1 LRRRIFALINE
12 KETKMQ
18 KIVTAVT
25 LAFVSVVIALPAHAG
40 KGGPTP
46 VTSITKQSRKDNKIF
61 VGINWNFGV
70 REGITG
76 VVGYRFARVN
86 ASDRVRG
93 GLIDLTVPLTGAPIQ
108 LGEVHVK
115 ALAGSRSVQGE
126 LGVGYGFQGAAFLLN
141 GGVRVPYANVGTDY
155 LIDKGWQP
163 YIGVDTLKRARPHTE
178 TTTTICPNGNPVTPG
193 GSCAA

>member
-1 LRRRIFALINE
+1 
-12 KETKMQ
+12 MQ
-18 KIVTAVT
+18 KIVTTAT
-25 LAFVSVVIALPAHAG
+25 LAFVSLVIAVPAYAG
-40 KGGPTP
+40 KGGPAP

-70 REGITG
+70 REGLTG

-108 LGEVHVK
+108 LGEVHLK

-126 LGVGYGFQGAAFLLN
+126 LGVGYAFQSAAFLVN
-141 GGVRVPYANVGTDY
+141 GGVRVPYANAGADY
-155 LIDKGWQP
+155 LFGKGWQP
-163 YIGVDTLKRARPHTE
+163 YLGVDTLKRARPHIE
-178 TTTTICPNGNPVTPG
+178 TTTTACTNGNPVTPS
-193 GSCAA
+193 GSCAS